1 MLADMGIPAAGARTT
16 DRGERW
22 PSGVEVRSLSRD
34 EYERLSEEGAWKRGH
49 YDGRRGRAEVV
60 AEPTRA
66 HEWRACEV
74 APLIYALRD
83 PAGRRV
89 GMPCGA
95 MRIDWRGSIYEADAT
110 FYLDDDAARWA
121 CASGDAPCRPEDGDP
136 PPRIVVEIDR
146 TTAPGRAA
154 ERRRDYLAM
163 GVGEVWSWTPRGGAA
178 IHVPGPDRRPVAAEE
193 STAIPGLARQDLD
206 RLWST
211 PDWRERD
218 RLITAIAARLN
229 PIR

>member
-1 MLADMGIPAAGARTT
+1 MLAGMGVPARGARTT

-22 PSGVEVRSLSRD
+22 PSGVEVRPLSPS

-60 AEPTRA
+60 SEPKLA
-66 HEWRACEV
+66 HEWRAWAV
-74 APLIYALRD
+74 APLIQALRD
-83 PAGRRV
+83 SAGRGV

-95 MRIDWRGSIYEADAT
+95 MRIDWRGSSYEADAS
-110 FYLDDDAARWA
+110 FYLDDDARWA
-121 CASGDAPCRPEDGDP
+121 CASGDASCRPDDGDP
-136 PPRIVVEIDR
+136 PPGIVVEIDR

-163 GVGEVWSWTPRGGAA
+163 GVGEVWSWTPRRGAA
-178 IHVPGPDRRPVAAEE
+178 VHVPGPDRRPVAAER
-193 STAIPGLARQDLD
+193 SIALPGLVRQDLD

-218 RLITAIAARLN
+218 RLITAVAARLN
-229 PIR
+229 PVR

>member
-1 MLADMGIPAAGARTT
+1 MLAGMGIPARGARTT

-83 PAGRRV
+83 SAGRRV

-95 MRIDWRGSIYEADAT
+95 MRIDWRGSSYEPDAS
-110 FYLDDDAARWA
+110 FYLDDDDARWA
-121 CASGDAPCRPEDGDP
+121 CASGDAPCRPDDDDP
-136 PPRIVVEIDR
+136 PPRIVVEVDR

-193 STAIPGLARQDLD
+193 STAIRGLARQDLD

>member
-1 MLADMGIPAAGARTT
+1 MLADMGIPAGRARTT

-22 PSGVEVRSLSRD
+22 PSGVEVRSLSRTD
-34 EYERLSEEGAWKRGH
+34 YERLSEEGAWKRGH

-60 AEPTRA
+60 AEPRLA
-66 HEWRACEV
+66 HEWRAWEV
-74 APLIYALRD
+74 APLIQALRD
-83 PAGRRV
+83 SAGRRV

-95 MRIDWRGSIYEADAT
+95 MRIDWRGSSYEADAS
-110 FYLDDDAARWA
+110 FYLDDAAARWA
-121 CASGDAPCRPEDGDP
+121 CASGDAPCRPDDGDP
-136 PPRIVVEIDR
+136 PPRIVVEVDR

-163 GVGEVWSWTPRGGAA
+163 GVGEVWSWTPRRGAA

-193 STAIPGLARQDLD
+193 STAIRGLARQDLD

>member
-1 MLADMGIPAAGARTT
+1 MGSVSDLAGRCRHGRPGAR
-16 DRGERW
+16 
-22 PSGVEVRSLSRD
+22 
-34 EYERLSEEGAWKRGH
+34 
-49 YDGRRGRAEVV
+49 
-60 AEPTRA
+60 
-66 HEWRACEV
+66 
-74 APLIYALRD
+74 
-83 PAGRRV
+83 
-89 GMPCGA
+89 
-95 MRIDWRGSIYEADAT
+95 
-110 FYLDDDAARWA
+110 
-121 CASGDAPCRPEDGDP
+121 
-136 PPRIVVEIDR
+136 
-146 TTAPGRAA
+146 APGRGAPISSCHCCAPDRAA

-193 STAIPGLARQDLD
+193 STAIRGLVRQDLD